1 MWEHKP
7 YVVGTFLITHSS
19 FLIQRKGDSMK
30 KSHKKGKYPEKGA
43 VLLIPIADIRPNP
56 SQPRRDFP
64 LDSLMELAQS
74 ISENGILQPLTVS
87 MEEGTP
93 TLVAGE
99 RRLRAAKIAGLREV
113 PCVEVQ
119 AEARQRQVLTLIENL
134 QRQDMNCF
142 EEAQGIRHLI
152 DSYEL
157 TQCEAAHQL
166 GMSQS
171 AVANKLRLLR
181 LPEDERRILIEGGF
195 GERHARALLRLAD
208 RTRRLQVLEKM
219 TAEKLTVAQTERLV
233 EEILAGRVRRRPA
246 KPLIRD
252 VRVFFNTVNHALSI
266 MRRGG
271 IPAESTQREEGDYIE
286 YVVRIPKQAA
296 GRG

>member
-1 MWEHKP
+1 M
-7 YVVGTFLITHSS
+7 
-19 FLIQRKGDSMK
+19 RKAVK
-30 KSHKKGKYPEKGA
+30 KDKYPEKGA
-43 VLLIPIADIRPNP
+43 VLLIPTADIQPNP

-64 LDSLMELAQS
+64 LDGLMELAQS
-74 ISENGILQPLTVS
+74 ISENGILQPLTIS
-87 MEEGTP
+87 LEEGVP
-93 TLVAGE
+93 VLVAGE
-99 RRLRAAKIAGLREV
+99 RRLRAARIAGLGQV

-119 AEARQRQVLTLIENL
+119 VEARRRQVLTLIENL

-142 EEAQGIRHLI
+142 EVAEGIRHLI
-152 DSYEL
+152 DSFEL

-166 GMSQS
+166 GLSQS

-181 LPEDERRILIEGGF
+181 LPEEERRLLVEGGF
-195 GERHARALLRLAD
+195 GERHARALLRITD
-208 RTRRLQVLEKM
+208 RTRRLQVLERM
-219 TAEKLTVAQTERLV
+219 TADKLTVAQTERLV
-233 EEILAGRVRRRPA
+233 EDILAGRVRRKPP

-296 GRG
+296 KR

>member
-1 MWEHKP
+1 
-7 YVVGTFLITHSS
+7 
-19 FLIQRKGDSMK
+19 MK
-30 KSHKKGKYPEKGA
+30 KLRKTAKYPQQGA
-43 VLLIPIADIRPNP
+43 VLLIPTAEIRPNP
-56 SQPRRDFP
+56 TQPRREFP
-64 LDSLMELAQS
+64 LESLMDLAQS
-74 ISENGILQPLTVS
+74 ISENGILQPLIVS
-87 MEEGTP
+87 IDEGVP
-93 TLVAGE
+93 TLIAGE
-99 RRLRAAKIAGLREV
+99 RRLRAARIAGLAQV

-119 AEARQRQVLTLIENL
+119 AQAQQRQVLTLIENL
-134 QRQDMNCF
+134 QREDMNCF
-142 EEAQGIRHLI
+142 EVAEGIRTLM

-181 LPEDERRILIEGGF
+181 LSEEERAALIAAGC

-208 RTRRLQVLEKM
+208 PPRRWQAIKKIV
-219 TAEKLTVAQTERLV
+219 ADKLTVAQTERLV
-233 EEILAGRVRRRPA
+233 EEWLAGRVRRKPP

-252 VRVFFNTVNHALSI
+252 VRVFFNTVNHALTI

-271 IPAESTQREEGDYIE
+271 IPAESTRREEEDYIE

-296 GRG
+296 KR